1 MATAIEDNFVD
12 WAKLALADKKSVPRG
27 GKLGIVVYACKRLL
41 QIMGS
46 LAMFELNGI
55 LSCFTTVLLLL
66 QVLVNC
72 KHHEEEERSRRR
84 RMLFTCSDTKLCIKG
99 CP

>member
-27 GKLGIVVYACKRLL
+27 GKSGIVAYACKRRL
-41 QIMGS
+41 QIMGA

-55 LSCFTTVLLLL
+55 VMLYYCFAALASFGEL
-66 QVLVNC
+66 QTPRRGG
-72 KHHEEEERSRRR
+72 EE
-84 RMLFTCSDTKLCIKG
+84 
-99 CP
+99 